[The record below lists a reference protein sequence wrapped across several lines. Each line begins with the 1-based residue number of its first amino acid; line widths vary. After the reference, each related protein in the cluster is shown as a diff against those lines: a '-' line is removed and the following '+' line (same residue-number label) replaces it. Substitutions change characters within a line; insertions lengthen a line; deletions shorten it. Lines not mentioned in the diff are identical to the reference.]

1 MKTKYI
7 YNKLSLISNMLK
19 TNEVAVYPAAKKQS
33 HWQLTCLSKPEDI
46 NDVCLILN
54 KLELNYHT
62 FNTPLV

>member
-33 HWQLTCLSKPEDI
+33 H
-46 NDVCLILN
+46 
-54 KLELNYHT
+54 
-62 FNTPLV
+62 